1 MYKVLLV
8 DDEKGI
14 REGLRTLIPW
24 EECGFEVAGTA
35 ANGRE
40 ALELHAQH
48 APQLMLVDIRMPGMT
63 GLELIAALREKD
75 ETMHILILSGYAD
88 FDYAKQA
95 MSKRVDGYLLKPVDE
110 DELMDYLSGLRK
122 KIATEAE
129 ERERLS
135 QAEEDYL
142 EKRIVLQLTRGAN
155 VPSSPPDEGPGWST
169 YEVVLI
175 KLLSVRDIDSAVT
188 ALIKYD
194 LARRIEQSGRGEVFA
209 VEGFIGILLK
219 DTLRSEHHRAATYEK
234 IREVC
239 AGMKLDFIAVAGG
252 EVSRWEDLPQSYAA
266 ALSLMKDR
274 FFYESGR
281 LILES
286 DQRKR
291 GDGASA
297 VTPDLGDIGDRLY
310 LAVDIGNREAIE
322 TLVREAGNAMVRAGL
337 SEQAV
342 KTQFVQ
348 LSTML
353 LKKRTSDDPEFEAIS
368 QQFSAEMLEMY
379 REYRFNDLL
388 AHAVRWY
395 DSLAQASQGRSAEDQ
410 IKRMIDVIQ
419 RNYHENLK
427 LETLAEMFGYN
438 SAYLGKLFKS
448 TTGEYFNTYL
458 DKVRIEQAK
467 VLLEAGDKVYQVA
480 EKVGYASVDYFHSK
494 FKKYVGVS
502 PTTYRK
508 K

>member
-8 DDEKGI
+8 DDEKSI
-14 REGLRTLIPW
+14 REGLQTLIPW
-24 EECGFEVAGTA
+24 EEYGFQVIGTA

-40 ALELHAQH
+40 ALELHQQH
-48 APQLMLVDIRMPGMT
+48 APQLMLVDIRMPGMS

-75 ETMHILILSGYAD
+75 EAMHILILSGYAD

-110 DELMDYLSGLRK
+110 DELMGYLGGLAK

-135 QAEEDYL
+135 QAEEDHL
-142 EKRIVLQLTRGAN
+142 EKRIVYQLTRGGNAA
-155 VPSSPPDEGPGWST
+155 SAPPDEGPGWNT

-175 KLLSVRDIDSAVT
+175 KLLSVRDIDTAVT

-194 LARRIEQSGRGEVFA
+194 LAMRIEQSGRGAVFA

-219 DTLRSEHHRAATYEK
+219 DTLNSEHHRTATYDK
-234 IREVC
+234 VREAC

-252 EVSRWEDLPQSYAA
+252 EVSHWADLTTSYAM
-266 ALSLMKDR
+266 ALNLMQDR

-281 LILES
+281 IIRES
-286 DQRKR
+286 DQRQR
-291 GDGASA
+291 AEDAA
-297 VTPDLGDIGDRLY
+297 APDLGDIGDRLY
-310 LAVDIGNREAIE
+310 LAVDIGNCEAVE
-322 TLVREAGNAMVRAGL
+322 TLVREAGKAMVRAGL

-353 LKKRTSDDPEFEAIS
+353 LKKRASDDPEFEAIS
-368 QQFSAEMLEMY
+368 QRFSSEMLEMY
-379 REYRFNDLL
+379 REYRLSDLL
-388 AHAVRWY
+388 AHAIRWF
-395 DSLAQASQGRSAEDQ
+395 DSLAQASQGRGGEDQ

-458 DKVRIEQAK
+458 DKVRIERAK
-467 VLLEAGDKVYQVA
+467 VLLEGGDKVYQVA